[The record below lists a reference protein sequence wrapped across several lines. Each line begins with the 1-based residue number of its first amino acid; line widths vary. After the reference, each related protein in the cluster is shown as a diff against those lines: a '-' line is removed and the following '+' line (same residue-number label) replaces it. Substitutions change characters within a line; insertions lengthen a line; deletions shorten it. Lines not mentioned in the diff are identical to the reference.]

1 MHTFQPL
8 SPSEE
13 KVALVI
19 WEREPLS
26 SAEMVRIAA
35 EKWDWKRTTTFT
47 LLKRMVEKGVIQNDN
62 ATITARVSRDEYY
75 TRQSRE
81 FVKDVYGGSL
91 PQFVASFIGEK
102 KLDTKQAEQLKR
114 LIDEHLEV

>member
-1 MHTFQPL
+1 MNNFQLL

-19 WEREPLS
+19 WEMEPMTSTELV
-26 SAEMVRIAA
+26 AIAA
-35 EKWDWKRTTTFT
+35 KRWDWKRTTTFT
-47 LLKRMVEKGVIQNDN
+47 ILGRMVEKGVIQNQN
-62 ATITARVSRDEYY
+62 ATLTSLVGRDEYY
-75 TRQSRE
+75 THQSRT

-102 KLDTKQAEQLKR
+102 KIDEKLAAELKR
-114 LIDEHLEV
+114 LIDDHLEG

>member
-1 MHTFQPL
+1 MNEFQPL

-13 KVALVI
+13 KVALII
-19 WEREPLS
+19 WEREPLTS
-26 SAEMVRIAA
+26 SELVAIAA
-35 EKWDWKRTTTFT
+35 KAWDWKRTTTFT
-47 LLKRMVEKGVIQNDN
+47 ILKRMVEKGVIQNDN
-62 ATITARVSRDEYY
+62 ATLTSLVGKNEYY

-102 KLDTKQAEQLKR
+102 KLDLKQAEQLRR
-114 LIDEHLEV
+114 LIDEHLED